1 MNYQSGAFL
10 LFSAGVILL
19 YYLAGQRLQKYVLLL
34 ANLAFFLIS
43 GPKFLPFILV
53 TMLAS
58 YFAGLFIG
66 KIYEKEAAELAECQ
80 DKGEKKNIRARKKK
94 QAKKVLLCSLII
106 SVGLLAVCKYS
117 GFVVSNINA
126 ISERFGLGQIST
138 FRMILPLGISF
149 YTFMAVGYVLDV
161 FWKRFKAEKNFIL
174 FAVFLSYFPHVV
186 QGPIDRYAAF
196 KPQIENGAEFS
207 YKNLTYGAQLVIW
220 GFFKKIVIAD
230 RLGIF
235 VDSVYN
241 QWTEYTGVI
250 FVVAAVVYAIQIYA
264 DFSGCIDIVSGVS
277 EMMGIKLAQNFN
289 HPYFAKNIAEFWR
302 RWHMSLT
309 NWFKDYIYFPVS
321 TSRLVK
327 KAKKRVKE
335 KRGTKAEQLV
345 GTSIPIAVVWLLTG
359 LWHGATWGYIAWGVY
374 YGLLMIL
381 SNVFAD
387 LTAKVTEKLR
397 INQELFSWKLFQM
410 ARTFMLTCIGR
421 IIFRAE
427 GLRKAW
433 DIIRRIFSGFQIG
446 NLMGDNFTSYGLD
459 VYNILLAVFAVFV
472 LWAVDMMQERFCI
485 RDVLAEEHTLFRW
498 IVIILGVLSVLI
510 FGMYGPN
517 YDAASFIYGQF

>member
-19 YYLAGQRLQKYVLLL
+19 YYLAGRRLQKYVLLL
-34 ANLAFFLIS
+34 ANLAFFLIA
-43 GPKFLPFILV
+43 GPKYIPFILT

-58 YFAGLFIG
+58 FFAGILIG
-66 KIYEKEAAELAECQ
+66 RIYEKEAAELAQCQ
-80 DKGEKKNIRARKKK
+80 DKSEKKTIRANSKKR
-94 QAKKVLLCSLII
+94 AKKILLGGLII
-106 SVGLLAVCKYS
+106 TVGLLAVCKYS
-117 GFVVSNINA
+117 GFVVENINA
-126 ISERFGLGQIST
+126 ISARFGLGQIGT

-161 FWKRFKAEKNFIL
+161 YWKRFKAEKNFIL
-174 FAVFLSYFPHVV
+174 FAVFISYFPHVV

-196 KPQIENGAEFS
+196 KPQIENGTPFS
-207 YKNLTYGAQLVIW
+207 YKNLTCGAQLVIW
-220 GFFKKIVIAD
+220 GFFKKLVIAD

-235 VDSVYN
+235 VDSVYD

-250 FVVAAVVYAIQIYA
+250 FVLAAVVYALQIYA

-309 NWFKDYIYFPVS
+309 SWFKDYIYFPVS

-327 KAKKRVKE
+327 KAKKRTKE
-335 KRGTKAEQLV
+335 NRGVKAEQLV

-359 LWHGATWGYIAWGVY
+359 LWHGATWGYIVWGVY
-374 YGLLMIL
+374 YGVLMIL
-381 SNVFAD
+381 SNAFSDFFAK
-387 LTAKVTEKLR
+387 LTVKLR
-397 INQELFSWKLFQM
+397 INQDLFSWKLFQM
-410 ARTFMLTCIGR
+410 GRTFVLTCIGR

-427 GLRKAW
+427 TLRKAG
-433 DIIRRIFSGFQIG
+433 DIFARIFQGFQPG

-472 LWAVDMMQERFCI
+472 LWVVDMMQERFCI
-485 RDVLAEEHTLFRW
+485 RDALAKEHLVFRW

-510 FGMYGPN
+510 FGMYGLS